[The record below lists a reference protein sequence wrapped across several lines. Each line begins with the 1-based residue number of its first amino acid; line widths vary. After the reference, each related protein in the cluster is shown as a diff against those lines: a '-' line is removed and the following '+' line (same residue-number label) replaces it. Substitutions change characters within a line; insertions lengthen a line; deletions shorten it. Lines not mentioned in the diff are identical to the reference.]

1 MHLLCETSKEGQLPK
16 ASPGKLRS
24 LELRALCEVPTT
36 MPLSF
41 LKTPRIANH
50 DIVYLSRSFLQFPCL
65 GTALLAMRLED
76 FSSCM
81 HRYGIHTDKEPSE
94 KLMVLAELR
103 MNNVIGA
110 TATTTT
116 PSP

>member
-1 MHLLCETSKEGQLPK
+1 
-16 ASPGKLRS
+16 
-24 LELRALCEVPTT
+24 
-36 MPLSF
+36 
-41 LKTPRIANH
+41 
-50 DIVYLSRSFLQFPCL
+50 
-65 GTALLAMRLED
+65 MRLED